1 MKQSQN
7 YHNWIMF
14 LFHPIT
20 YLGLDGK
27 SWRGTKVSGTYFREP
42 LIKKKNVKQVWFK
55 YNFPRSHLNFFFN
68 FWVYL
73 L

>member
-42 LIKKKNVKQVWFK
+42 LIKKKM
-55 YNFPRSHLNFFFN
+55 LNKCDLNITSQEVTLIFFSIF
-68 FWVYL
+68 
-73 L
+73 